1 MNRLFSKMTQAC
13 ADLAGAAL
21 VFLMLVTVFDV
32 VMRRTGLLSAQ
43 GIVEMSTMAVVL
55 IGFLALAYSFLLGGH
70 IVIDL
75 ATAWLSPK
83 ANRNLDVIWS
93 VVYSVCLLFL
103 SIMMWRAT
111 WKIYQDEAISL
122 DLQLPMVM
130 FWIPASLGMSLASVG
145 CLVAAIN
152 MKADTPENSQRIVPT
167 VE

>member
-1 MNRLFSKMTQAC
+1 MQKVFFRLTQAC

-32 VMRRTGLLSAQ
+32 MMRRTGLLSVQ

-75 ATAWLSPK
+75 ATAWLSPR
-83 ANRNLDVIWS
+83 ANRNLDAFWLI
-93 VVYSVCLLFL
+93 VYSICLLFL
-103 SIMMWRAT
+103 SVMMWRAT
-111 WKIYQDEAISL
+111 WKIYLDEAVSL

-145 CLVAAIN
+145 CFVAAFS
-152 MKADTPENSQRIVPT
+152 MREATSESGQRHVPS